1 MSGERAFMVKNTNC
15 EFKHEANTL
24 ISFINHQCMIDGMPL
39 KIKTSEQYFIEQVFQ
54 FNSGIIPHVAPRR
67 EGTTTLLSA
76 IALYYALH
84 GLNVYFFSINAAAYR
99 QAIGMVVDALN
110 IYPYSIKRASASM
123 LNLAINDKITEGDVR
138 FHEHYEIK
146 NGRVLYSNKPNLII
160 IDNVG
165 NDLYKS
171 LEKIELQFYTIPIIA
186 HIDTV

>member
-1 MSGERAFMVKNTNC
+1 MVKNTNC

-24 ISFINHQCMIDGMPL
+24 ISFITHQCMFEEMPL

-67 EGTTTLLSA
+67 EGTTTLLST

-84 GLNVYFFSINAAAYR
+84 GLNVYFFSGNHTMCKYTVEMIVNSL
-99 QAIGMVVDALN
+99 GV
-110 IYPYSIKRASASM
+110 YPYSIKRSSEM
-123 LNLAINDKITEGDVR
+123 HLNLVMGDMITGGFVR
-138 FHEHYEIK
+138 FNPHSQIVYWPTAH
-146 NGRVLYSNKPNLII
+146 SPKPNLII

-171 LEKIELQFYTIPIIA
+171 LEKIELQFYTIPVIA